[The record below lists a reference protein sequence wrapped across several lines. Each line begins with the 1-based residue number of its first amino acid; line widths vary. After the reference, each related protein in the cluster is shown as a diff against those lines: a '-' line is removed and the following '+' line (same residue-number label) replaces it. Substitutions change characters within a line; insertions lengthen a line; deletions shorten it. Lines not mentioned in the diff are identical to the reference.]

1 VALLEMP
8 ELRDGKLSCVVLR
21 GRKLPDIKKTR
32 NMRIILTISLIFL
45 LISCG
50 NRDVNTGI
58 SDKTIN
64 DSIMNR
70 LDRWLNY
77 YDLKLES
84 FNDSL
89 PMIERKIYSSDY
101 DYLSDT
107 GNLFNDLFVFS
118 PDSLN
123 FIDLDSYSIM
133 LEKDSAGQLMS
144 NGSEVDTETAL
155 IDIKGKIRIR
165 VLFCGTD
172 CRPEEAYWIKND
184 LVYILGFTKSN
195 KMDYPTIWTFEINN
209 NFFQEI
215 KTKNSIDLT
224 GKDYIANVRLKMIK
238 FNK

>member
-1 VALLEMP
+1 MVHN
-8 ELRDGKLSCVVLR
+8 
-21 GRKLPDIKKTR
+21 KKTR
-32 NMRIILTISLIFL
+32 NMRLILTFVLIIL

-50 NRDVNTGI
+50 NRDIKTGF
-58 SDKTIN
+58 SDKQEN
-64 DSIMNR
+64 DSITNR

-89 PMIERKIYSSDY
+89 PMVERKTISFEY
-101 DYLSDT
+101 DFLSDT
-107 GNLFNDLFVFS
+107 SNLFNDFFVFS
-118 PDSLN
+118 PDSSH

-133 LEKDSAGQLMS
+133 LEKDSLGQLIS

-155 IDIKGKIRIR
+155 IDIKGKRRIR

-184 LVYILGFTKSN
+184 LVYILGFTKNN

-215 KTKNSIDLT
+215 KTKDSISLT
-224 GKDYIANVRLKMIK
+224 DKNYLENVRLKMIK
-238 FNK
+238 FKK